1 MKVKI
6 RSFNNM
12 STVESLGKEK
22 INKIS
27 NKINNFYKKEER
39 QMRLVTSLEK
49 TEHLYQ
55 NLIYTLNPDVKEFC
69 CIISV
74 CSDILEYESLR

>member
-49 TEHLYQ
+49 TEQLYQ
-55 NLIYTLNPDVKEFC
+55 NLIYTLNPDVKD
-69 CIISV
+69 
-74 CSDILEYESLR
+74 SDILEYESLR